1 MNEVNFL
8 AAPGNVFLL
17 CPSEEAEECCGIARP
32 VTAVLRRRQRVLFCI
47 CTAVAIAVSPIY
59 KTVAFWEPWESLQ
72 LTFDIMS
79 AFICNLTNFLWFS
92 KNF

>member
-1 MNEVNFL
+1 MNKFNFL

-17 CPSEEAEECCGIARP
+17 CPSEEAEVCCGIARP
-32 VTAVLRRRQRVLFCI
+32 VTTVPRRRQRVLFCI

-59 KTVAFWEPWESLQ
+59 KTIAFWEPRESLH

-79 AFICNLTNFLWFS
+79 AFIYNLPSFLWFS